1 MRRSLKCLELHDV
14 LAGLAVLVG
23 LAGTVVPVL
32 PGLALQVAAVVI
44 WAFEESSPTG
54 WAVLTLV
61 VAVAMAASILKYLYP
76 GRQLKEGGVPGWVL
90 FVAVIVG
97 IICFFP
103 IPVVGGPLGFV
114 ATVYVFERARRGRE
128 QAWPSTKTALKA
140 VLQSIGI
147 ELGGAFLVTLVFF
160 SGALLA

>member
-1 MRRSLKCLELHDV
+1 V
-14 LAGLAVLVG
+14 LIGLVG
-23 LAGTVVPVL
+23 TVIPVL
-32 PGLALQVAAVVI
+32 PGLLLQVVAVTV
-44 WAFEESSPTG
+44 WALEESSATG
-54 WAVLTLV
+54 WAVLALV
-61 VAVAMAASILKYLYP
+61 IVIALAASILKYLYP

-90 FVAVIVG
+90 FAAVIVG

-103 IPVVGGPLGFV
+103 IPVVGGPIGFV
-114 ATVYVFERARRGRE
+114 VTVYVFERARKGPER
-128 QAWPSTKTALKA
+128 AWPSTKTALNA

>member
-1 MRRSLKCLELHDV
+1 MLI
-14 LAGLAVLVG
+14 GLVG
-23 LAGTVVPVL
+23 TVIPVL
-32 PGLALQVAAVVI
+32 PGLLLQVVAVTV
-44 WAFEESSPTG
+44 WALEESSATG
-54 WAVLTLV
+54 WAVLALV
-61 VAVAMAASILKYLYP
+61 IVIALAASILKYLYP

-90 FVAVIVG
+90 FAAVIVG

-103 IPVVGGPLGFV
+103 VPVVGGPIGFV
-114 ATVYVFERARRGRE
+114 VTVYVFERARKGPER
-128 QAWPSTKTALKA
+128 AWPSTKTALNA